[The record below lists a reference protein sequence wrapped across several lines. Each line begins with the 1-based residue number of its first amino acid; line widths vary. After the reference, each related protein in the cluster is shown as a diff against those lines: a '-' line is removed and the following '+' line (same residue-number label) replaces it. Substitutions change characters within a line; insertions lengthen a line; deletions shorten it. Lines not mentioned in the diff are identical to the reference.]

1 MSDRGS
7 PADHTDDGKDKSP
20 AVDAPA
26 TDQPA
31 ASPETPSP
39 EDGNKDA
46 KPADSSPA
54 EGAKEAAKPTLADVV
69 KSALEGKS
77 EQGKPPDPAKDGKDK
92 PDPAATAAA
101 PEKDKDGKPVKQD
114 DSKLPFHNHPRFQEM
129 KTQNN
134 QLRDQ
139 VQTLTPDADQFRKID
154 TFMRENSLTPDEV
167 GEGFILMAMAKN
179 GDARVLQ
186 KLDDF
191 RNKVALAIGEALPD
205 DVKAKVESGEIS
217 EAAGKQMAKDR
228 ATVKANE
235 RQLADRDA
243 KDTNRQRH
251 DAAVQLANAQ
261 SAAVGA
267 WEAEARK
274 LDPDFAKKE
283 PAIER
288 YARALMQR
296 DGFPDTPEKAVTLMK
311 TAYEEYN
318 RDIAALIPA
327 KAPVSR
333 VPIAPSSNGAKP
345 VPKNL
350 REAIEQAAA
359 RGG

>member
-7 PADHTDDGKDKSP
+7 PSDHADQGADKSP

-31 ASPETPSP
+31 ASPETSKP
-39 EDGNKDA
+39 EDGKKDA
-46 KPADSSPA
+46 NPAASSPA
-54 EGAKEAAKPTLADVV
+54 EGAKEAAPKPTLADVV
-69 KSALEGKS
+69 KSAVEGKGA
-77 EQGKPPDPAKDGKDK
+77 QGSPPDPAKDGKDK
-92 PDPAATAAA
+92 PDPAAAAA
-101 PEKDKDGKPVKQD
+101 PEKDKDGKPKQD

-129 KTQNN
+129 KTQNSE
-134 QLRDQ
+134 LRQQ
-139 VQTLTPDADQFRKID
+139 VQTLTPDAEQFRKID
-154 TFMRENSLTPDEV
+154 TFMRENQLTPDEV
-167 GEGFILMAMAKN
+167 GELFIVGAMAKN
-179 GDARVLQ
+179 GDARCLQ
-186 KLDDF
+186 KIDEF
-191 RNKVALAIGEALPD
+191 RNRVALAIGEAMPD
-205 DVKAKVESGEIS
+205 DIKAKVESGEVS

-228 ATVKANE
+228 AMAKAGE

-243 KDTNRQRH
+243 KDANRQRH

-267 WEAEARK
+267 WETEARK

-288 YARALMQR
+288 YARALMQK
-296 DGFPDTPEKAVTLMK
+296 DGFPDTPEKAVALMR
-311 TAYEEYN
+311 TAHEEVN
-318 RDIAALIPA
+318 RDFAAAIPP
-327 KAPVSR
+327 KAPVTR
-333 VPIAPSSNGAKP
+333 APIAPSSNGAKP
-345 VPKNL
+345 VPKTL